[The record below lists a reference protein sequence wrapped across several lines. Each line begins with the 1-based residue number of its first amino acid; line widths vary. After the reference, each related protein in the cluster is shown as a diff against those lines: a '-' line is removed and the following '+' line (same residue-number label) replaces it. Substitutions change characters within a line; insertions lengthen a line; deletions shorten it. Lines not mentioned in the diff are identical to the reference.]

1 MHNARGANMLRVTIA
16 FAIAALPLAALA
28 QSYRCVGTDG
38 KKYYGSSVPP
48 QCLGRPVEELNAQGM
63 VMKKFDAA
71 ASADERAKK
80 EAEDAERKKR
90 EAISKE
96 QGRKDNALLAS
107 YTSEKDIE
115 QARARAL
122 EGVQKATAEVE
133 ERIAALKKR
142 RAAPNQDVKT
152 IDIDLK
158 AQEGLLAAKRKE
170 MDSIN
175 AKYDDDKRRYI
186 EITKRGK

>member
-1 MHNARGANMLRVTIA
+1 MLRAA
-16 FAIAALPLAALA
+16 FVIAIAALPLAALA
-28 QSYRCVGTDG
+28 QSYRCVGADG

-63 VMKKFDAA
+63 VQKRFDAA

-80 EAEDAERKKR
+80 DADEAQAKKR
-90 EAISKE
+90 AAAAKE
-96 QGRKDNALLAS
+96 QGRRDNALLAS

-122 EGVQKATAEVE
+122 EGVQKATTDVE
-133 ERIAALKKR
+133 GRIAALKKR

-170 MDSIN
+170 MDAIN
-175 AKYDDDKRRYI
+175 AKYDEDKKRYV

>member
-1 MHNARGANMLRVTIA
+1 MLRTA
-16 FAIAALPLAALA
+16 LAIAILALPFAAQA
-28 QSYRCVGTDG
+28 QSYRCVGADG

-63 VMKKFDAA
+63 VSKRFDAA
-71 ASADERAKK
+71 ASADERAK
-80 EAEDAERKKR
+80 
-90 EAISKE
+90 KE

-115 QARARAL
+115 AARGRAL
-122 EGVQKATAEVE
+122 EGVLKATAEVE

-142 RAAPNQDVKT
+142 RGAPNQDVKT
-152 IDIDLK
+152 IDVDLK
-158 AQEGLLAAKRKE
+158 AQEGLLAVKRKE

-175 AKYDDDKRRYI
+175 AKYDEDKKRYI

>member
-1 MHNARGANMLRVTIA
+1 MLRVTIA
-16 FAIAALPLAALA
+16 FAIAALPLAVLA

-170 MDSIN
+170 ADSIN

>member
-1 MHNARGANMLRVTIA
+1 MHNARGANMLRVAIA

-80 EAEDAERKKR
+80 DAEDAERKKR

-133 ERIAALKKR
+133 ERIAALRKR

-170 MDSIN
+170 ADSIN
-175 AKYDDDKRRYI
+175 AKYDEDKRRYI

>member
-1 MHNARGANMLRVTIA
+1 MLRVTIA

-170 MDSIN
+170 MDTIN
-175 AKYDDDKRRYI
+175 AKYDDDKKRYI